1 MSCMLICTMFLS
13 TKAYYRAVE
22 ADDHSQY
29 LARVDNL
36 PYDTENILYLSDIDY
51 VESKSFVKS
60 GYYLRKDKNSS
71 SGLIT
76 VNLDLDEDGQNEA
89 RTFIKGLSA
98 WATSNLVYDV
108 SNLPYDYFESY
119 VGVDAAQTST
129 YYNSGVRFTIYTS
142 MDGEDWQAVYN
153 SELKKGWDKAD
164 YVHIS
169 LYNESETGEKT
180 KVNYLRLAADEN
192 GNSWYSH
199 WHDDA
204 VYADAK
210 FIKEGYS
217 KEYQEYP
224 IISKVEEY
232 NNQINDYKTSIEEG
246 DFSNLDSYNLTLLKR
261 EFVKRIGYD
270 TLQSLFNYS
279 NEYQDVV
286 NVLFDDEETLEMY
299 LLGGKPDGNYV
310 TSLELLKNLFN
321 TYGSDFEDEKDGLLY
336 KKMAI
341 TLSLTHSAS
350 VGTWISG
357 APEDPHDPNGSDAI
371 DRYLIYKK
379 LYKAGKLENDIF
391 TNLSIEEMR
400 YIMNNIID
408 DEEIIWLNDFTRL
421 NNSKNPYS
429 YINYQFGYDYT
440 LDKYYDPARE
450 SEWNN
455 KTHGNLKYAY
465 HFNDGEYFEDKNIF
479 TESDYQITYQ
489 KGYPKLWIVFEEG
502 SVCGGLS
509 KTGSN
514 IHGSYGVPSSVISQP
529 GHAAYIFMTLKN
541 GQKYWELGND
551 VSGWGQSGK
560 TEKLSVRMPNGWGD
574 GSYVGSYPASYVL
587 LSQAAW
593 DDLDNYNKAEKI
605 LMLADVYSD
614 KEIKKA
620 IYEGALKVQEINFDA
635 WLGLIEAMEGS
646 KDTDYYD
653 LAKRITETLKNYPLP
668 MDDLLNQI
676 MNKMHTDTY
685 KVMLANLTEK
695 VLEEVKNL
703 PDDAYIQA
711 RAARQVATYL
721 LDSHEEMASFSFDG
735 DDAGKI
741 KLNEKIISEG
751 AVWQYS
757 LDSLNWSANVEGLAH
772 ELTDS
777 EVDTIHEETEI
788 LIKIIGDNETVYD
801 IPIERAIL
809 APEIAYSDK
818 ENTINVDVENGNN
831 KKGGYKKEAVEWK
844 LTSEDDSAWQKLSEV
859 APDLTGNKNIDIRVG
874 RHDNYLASEPM
885 TLEFTAIGESDE
897 YLYVDAQNLDVYKVS
912 SEEKGRSENQD
923 AKNALDDDLN
933 TVWHTNW
940 DGSDKDRY
948 FIIELKEPT
957 VISALEYVPRQSGV
971 NGIVTKAEIYVS
983 ETGND
988 DDWTLVKT
996 SNSLNWVS
1004 NKNAKYAVFASPV
1017 ETKYVKLVG
1026 VECDGDGR
1034 SFMSAASISLFE
1046 NAISKTTPTAEVE
1059 YDIVEETTGPVTA
1072 KLVKAS
1078 KHIKITNNGGS
1089 DTHVFDKNGSFTF
1102 TFVDDYGNEGRVT
1115 ATVTWIKEEK
1125 PSGTP
1130 NNPSSPGF
1138 DGPGFDE
1145 PGMDE
1150 PTTPD
1155 NNNTNNNDNN
1165 HDSSNDNNN
1174 SDTNT
1179 NDNNVNNN
1187 NSSNQNNNNVN
1198 NDNHVNNNSNTNN
1211 GSINTPSSNNN
1222 NSANSNNSNSN
1233 NSNNNN
1239 SSSNNN
1245 YSDDDE
1251 VSIPN
1256 SNENNSSNNEVN
1268 GHTYPNTENRE
1279 DGIINKGTTRAKE
1292 LEKSLNRDPN
1302 PSVADETSNI
1312 WLSPKMIALYIIGSL
1327 ILGVSIVLICTSNG
1341 KIIKKKYKYHN

>member
-1 MSCMLICTMFLS
+1 MKNFLKSKIFKNILFGFIACMLVTTMFLS
-13 TKAYYRAVE
+13 AKAYYRAVE
-22 ADDHSQY
+22 ADDHSKY
-29 LARVDNL
+29 LAIVDDL
-36 PYDTENILYLSDIDY
+36 PYDTENLLYLSDIDY
-51 VESKSFVKS
+51 VESKSYVKS
-60 GYYLRKDKNSS
+60 GYYLRKDKNSN

-76 VNLDLDEDGQNEA
+76 VNLDLDEDGTSEA
-89 RTFIKGLSA
+89 KTFIKGLSA

-108 SNLPYDYFESY
+108 SSLPYDYFEAY
-119 VGVDAAQTST
+119 VGVDASQTST

-142 MDGEDWQAVYN
+142 MDGEDWKPVYN
-153 SELKKGWDKAD
+153 TELKKGWDKAD
-164 YVHIS
+164 YVKIS
-169 LYNESETGEKT
+169 LYNENEEAEEKT
-180 KVNYLRLAADEN
+180 KVKYLRLYADEN

-210 FIKEGYS
+210 FIKEGYE
-217 KEYQEYP
+217 KEYREYP

-232 NNQINDYKTSIEEG
+232 NKLIDEYKTSIEEG
-246 DFSNLDSYNLTLLKR
+246 DFSNLDTYNLTLLKR

-279 NEYQDVV
+279 DEYQDVV

-321 TYGSDFEDEKDGLLY
+321 TYGDDFDDEEDGLLY

-391 TNLSIEEMR
+391 KNISIEEMR
-400 YIMNNIID
+400 YVMNNIID

-421 NNSKNPYS
+421 NNSKNPYT

-440 LDKYYDPARE
+440 LDKYYDPAKE

-465 HFNDGEYFEDKNIF
+465 HFNDGEYFTDKTIF
-479 TESDYQITYQ
+479 NENDYHITYQ

-529 GHAAYIFMTLKN
+529 GHAAYIFMTLKD

-593 DDLDNYNKAEKI
+593 NDLNNYNKAEKI

-614 KEIKKA
+614 KEIQKT
-620 IYEGALKVQEINFDA
+620 IYEGALKAQNINFDA

-653 LAKRITETLKNYPLP
+653 LAKRITENLKNHPLP

-685 KVMLANLTEK
+685 KVMLANLTEE

-703 PDDAYIQA
+703 PDEAYLQA

-735 DDAGKI
+735 DEAGKI

-757 LDSLNWSANVEGLAH
+757 LDSLNWSENVNGLSH

-788 LIKIIGDNETVYD
+788 LVKIIGDNETVYD
-801 IPIERAIL
+801 IPIERSFL
-809 APEIAYSDK
+809 APEISFSDR

-831 KKGGYKKEAVEWK
+831 KKGGYKKDAVEWK
-844 LTSEDDSAWQKLSEV
+844 LASEDDGAWQKISEV
-859 APDLTGNKNIDIRVG
+859 EPDLTGNKNIDIRVG

-897 YLYVDAQNLDVYKVS
+897 YLYVDAQKLDVYKVS

-923 AKNALDDDLN
+923 AVNVLDDDLN
-933 TVWHTNW
+933 TVWHTYW
-940 DGSDKDRY
+940 DGSDKERY
-948 FIIELKEPT
+948 FILELDEPT

-971 NGIVTKAEIYVS
+971 NGIVTKAEVYVS
-983 ETGND
+983 MTGND

-996 SNSLNWVS
+996 SNSLNWAS
-1004 NKNAKYAVFASPV
+1004 NKNAKYAVFETPV
-1017 ETKYVKLVG
+1017 EAKYVKLVG

-1034 SFMSAASISLFE
+1034 SFMSAASINLFE
-1046 NAISKTTPTAEVE
+1046 NALSKTIPTAEIE
-1059 YDIVEETTGPVTA
+1059 YSSMEETTGPVTA

-1078 KHIKITNNGGS
+1078 KNIKITNNGGS
-1089 DTHVFDKNGSFTF
+1089 DTHIFDKNGSFTF
-1102 TFVDDYGNEGRVT
+1102 LFVDDYGNEGSVT
-1115 ATVTWIKEEK
+1115 ATVTWIKEDT
-1125 PSGTP
+1125 PSSSPTNP
-1130 NNPSSPGF
+1130 NN
-1138 DGPGFDE
+1138 PGFDE
-1145 PGMDE
+1145 PGIEE
-1150 PTTPD
+1150 PTNPD
-1155 NNNTNNNDNN
+1155 NNNN
-1165 HDSSNDNNN
+1165 NNN
-1174 SDTNT
+1174 S

-1187 NSSNQNNNNVN
+1187 ENNQNSNVPSIDGNSHSSSNNSNSSNS
-1198 NDNHVNNNSNTNN
+1198 NNSNN
-1211 GSINTPSSNNN
+1211 GNLNTPSSNNN
-1222 NSANSNNSNSN
+1222 NQ
-1233 NSNNNN
+1233 NN
-1239 SSSNNN
+1239 SSSNSSNNNSTNSNN
-1245 YSDDDE
+1245 YYFDDDE
-1251 VSIPN
+1251 TNIPN
-1256 SNENNSSNNEVN
+1256 SNEDNSSDSSIN
-1268 GHTYPNTENRE
+1268 GHTYPNSENNE
-1279 DGIINKGTTRAKE
+1279 DGIINKGTTKAKE
-1292 LEKSLNRDPN
+1292 LERSLNRVSNSED
-1302 PSVADETSNI
+1302 SNI

-1327 ILGVSIVLICTSNG
+1327 ILGVSIVLIFTSNG
-1341 KIIKKKYKYHN
+1341 KVLKKKYKYHN